1 MMDQPADRTDPI
13 VDASVLV
20 QGTYTDKM
28 LEWTNKHQDA
38 MRLAE
43 TRRVNDLANQR
54 MDYEKRIADDL
65 RQNYRMAQDHLA
77 IELTKETSTLRA
89 MIEVT
94 GKNFTT
100 QLNTHREQFAT
111 QLNTLRNEII
121 PAIAEINKFRYESG
135 GKSAVAD
142 PATMSAIQS
151 VGVQADTNRKQI
163 EVLTAQLVKGAGKDE
178 GQQAI
183 WGAVIAIGGL
193 IAALALVVVDVYHK

>member
-1 MMDQPADRTDPI
+1 MMDQPADRTEPI

-65 RQNYRMAQDHLA
+65 RQDAKVAHDHLA

-135 GKSAVAD
+135 GKAAVSD
-142 PATMSAIQS
+142 PATLAAIQT
-151 VGVQADTNRKQI
+151 VGAQAESNRKSI
-163 EVLTAQLVKGAGKDE
+163 EALTTQLVSGKGKEE
-178 GQQAI
+178 GQAAI
-183 WGAVIAIGGL
+183 WGAVVAVGGL
-193 IAALALVVVDVYHK
+193 VAALALVVVDIYHK